1 MVEANER
8 LNGGQT
14 ETSQRMFR
22 FDLVRGSMQGVLE
35 GCWHVFSL
43 LVLIRYFQADDWVKG
58 QVAAAHGY
66 GLILTPFVIA
76 WLGRGKGETTH
87 YMAKLW
93 FAASACLV
101 AAAFIPSIVVF
112 FAAMVL
118 SQILVAQ
125 GVPLFTALY
134 NQNYSK
140 TERGKRLSRSV
151 ICVSATLIAFGLIGG
166 YVLDY
171 SLGSYRILYFIGAIA
186 ALLGAFSIRRMPS
199 VPISSL
205 NSGVLAENLRIAAKD
220 RVFRQLLIG
229 WMMMGMGNLM
239 LIPLRI
245 EVLANPEYGI
255 NATNTQI
262 AFLMTFLIPI
272 FRLAS
277 TTVWGN
283 VFDRYNLITVRV
295 AINGVFFASIALF
308 FFSGN
313 LVGMGVGCALFGIA
327 MGGGSVMWALWVT
340 KVAPPGKVTL
350 YMSVHGFFTGTRAA
364 VAPFLGYALL
374 SVMSPV
380 FVASLSIILMAL
392 STLVFFPLRRSLIDK
407 DKADEARMLGQS
419 LNRR

>member
-1 MVEANER
+1 
-8 LNGGQT
+8 
-14 ETSQRMFR
+14 
-22 FDLVRGSMQGVLE
+22 MQGILE
-35 GCWHVFSL
+35 GCWQVFSL

-58 QVAAAHGY
+58 QVAAAYGY
-66 GLILTPFVIA
+66 GLIMTPFVIA
-76 WLGRGKGETTH
+76 WLGRGKGQTTH
-87 YMAKLW
+87 FMSKLW
-93 FAASACLV
+93 LAASACLM
-101 AAAFIPSIVVF
+101 AAAFVPSIVVF
-112 FAAMVL
+112 FGAMIL

-134 NQNYSK
+134 TQNYSK
-140 TERGKRLSRSV
+140 KERGKRLSRSV
-151 ICVSATLIAFGLIGG
+151 IFVSATLTVFGLLGG
-166 YVLDY
+166 YILDY
-171 SLGSYRILYFIGAIA
+171 SLGSYRILYGIGAIA
-186 ALLGAFSIRRMPS
+186 ALLGALSIRKMPS
-199 VPISSL
+199 VPIATL
-205 NSGVLAENLRIAAKD
+205 NSGVLVENLRMAAKD
-220 RVFRQLLIG
+220 RVFRQLLIR
-229 WMMMGMGNLM
+229 WMIMGMGNLM

-262 AFLMTFLIPI
+262 AFLMTFLVPV

-313 LVGMGVGCALFGIA
+313 LVGMAVGCALFGIA
-327 MGGGSVMWALWVT
+327 IGGGSVMWALWVT

-364 VAPFLGYALL
+364 VAPFVGYALL
-374 SVMSPV
+374 TIMSPML
-380 FVASLSIILMAL
+380 VASISIVLIAL
-392 STLVFFPLRRSLIDK
+392 STFIFFPLRRILIDK
-407 DKADEARMLGQS
+407 DKADEARLLGQS